1 MNDERRMDK
10 RKCGLKTTCQLE
22 IKMTMCVYIFCPCV
36 SCSMVECAAFFYS
49 HFDVHEITWVRLSLS
64 GRNAIPEHF
73 ICLLFHFPQI
83 STLLMFV
90 ICTSRLVIEHKSIC
104 MTTIQWHKNVNTLEV
119 DMHRVHFYKSRKT
132 SCANTFEWYSN
143 RLDVYYLAFYW
154 KVLMLFFS
162 FAYFTHA

>member
-1 MNDERRMDK
+1 MWIENDMSIGNENDNVCIHILPVRIMFD
-10 RKCGLKTTCQLE
+10 GW
-22 IKMTMCVYIFCPCV
+22 MCSV
-36 SCSMVECAAFFYS
+36 FYS

-162 FAYFTHA
+162 FAYSTHA

>member
-1 MNDERRMDK
+1 MWIENDMSIGNKNDNVCIHILPVRIMFDGWMCSVFLLPFWCARDHLSSAQPQ
-10 RKCGLKTTCQLE
+10 RTKCNTRTFYL
-22 IKMTMCVYIFCPCV
+22 F
-36 SCSMVECAAFFYS
+36 AFS
-49 HFDVHEITWVRLSLS
+49 
-64 GRNAIPEHF
+64 
-73 ICLLFHFPQI
+73 

-154 KVLMLFFS
+154 KVLMLFFP
-162 FAYFTHA
+162 FAYSTHA